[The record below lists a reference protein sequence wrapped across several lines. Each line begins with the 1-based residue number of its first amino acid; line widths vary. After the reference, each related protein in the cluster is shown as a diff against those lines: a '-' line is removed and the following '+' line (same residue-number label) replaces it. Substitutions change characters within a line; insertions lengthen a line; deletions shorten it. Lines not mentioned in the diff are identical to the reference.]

1 VPKRYNKEME
11 RRSFLKVVSAGITLA
26 ACGCA
31 NHWPRLLSRTVNSE
45 NPDPPREVSDFAEV
59 NANRTN
65 NTAPV
70 ADTHSHSKV
79 TNFDQDFPDDI
90 FCEKHRLEMIQAL
103 LQKFRAV
110 QRRVGD
116 GNFNL
121 LGMDEFFG
129 QAALTSRGPL
139 SREEKMLLEELFFYD
154 AKKYGFYGEKNFHR
168 FTDSIRKEDVRKIAG
183 TGHFLRKGD
192 SEETYAR
199 LRRDVGDSII
209 LTSGVRSLAKQFH
222 LFLEK
227 TAVSNGNLS
236 KASRSLAPPGYSFHG
251 HQDFDVGKVGYGLSN
266 FTDDFARTEEY
277 KRLEALGY
285 VEIRYTAANDLGV
298 RFEPWHIKV

>member
-1 VPKRYNKEME
+1 ME

-31 NHWPRLLSRTVNSE
+31 NHWPHLFSRATNE
-45 NPDPPREVSDFAEV
+45 QPDAPKEVSDYAEV
-59 NANRTN
+59 GSGPAPAPKSAANHT
-65 NTAPV
+65 
-70 ADTHSHSKV
+70 HSKV
-79 TNFDQDFPDDI
+79 TNFDLDFPEDI
-90 FCEKHRLEMIQAL
+90 FCEKHRLEIL
-103 LQKFRAV
+103 HGLIQKFRAV

-121 LGMDEFFG
+121 LGMDEFFY
-129 QAALTSRGPL
+129 QAQLTAQGAVSPQ
-139 SREEKMLLEELFFYD
+139 EKAWLEELFFFD
-154 AKKYGFYGEKNFHR
+154 AKKYGFYGDKNFMK
-168 FTDSIRKEDVRKIAG
+168 FSNSIRRDDVRKIAG
-183 TGHFLRKGD
+183 TGHFLRRGK
-192 SEETYAR
+192 SEETYLS

-227 TAVSNGNLS
+227 TALSNGNLS

-251 HQDFDVGKVGYGLSN
+251 HEDFDVGKVGYGLSN

-285 VEIRYTAANDLGV
+285 VEIRYTATNDLGV

>member
-1 VPKRYNKEME
+1 M
-11 RRSFLKVVSAGITLA
+11 VSAGITLA

-31 NHWPRLLSRTVNSE
+31 SHWPHLFSRVAKD
-45 NPDPPREVSDFAEV
+45 DPESSKEVSDYAEV
-59 NANRTN
+59 DAGAVKSPLMVPQNAASHT
-65 NTAPV
+65 
-70 ADTHSHSKV
+70 HSKV
-79 TNFDQDFPDDI
+79 LNFDQDFPDDI
-90 FCEKHRLEMIQAL
+90 FCEQHRMEMIQAL
-103 LQKFRAV
+103 LQKVRAV

-121 LGMDEFFG
+121 LGMDELFS
-129 QAALTSRGPL
+129 QSQLTGRGAIT
-139 SREEKMLLEELFFYD
+139 REEKALFEELFFFD
-154 AKKYGFYGEKNFHR
+154 AKKYGFYGDKNFHN

-183 TGHFLRKGD
+183 TGHFLRKGK
-192 SEETYAR
+192 SEETYLR

-251 HQDFDVGKVGYGLSN
+251 HEDFDVGKVGYGLSN

-277 KRLEALGY
+277 RRLEALGY
-285 VEIRYTAANDLGV
+285 VEIRYTATNDLGV

>member
-1 VPKRYNKEME
+1 ME

-31 NHWPRLLSRTVNSE
+31 SHWPQIFSRVAKEAPENSG
-45 NPDPPREVSDFAEV
+45 EVSDYAEV
-59 NANRTN
+59 DAGAARSPILSPP
-65 NTAPV
+65 TAAPH
-70 ADTHSHSKV
+70 THSKV
-79 TNFDQDFPDDI
+79 ANFDQDFPDDI
-90 FCEKHRLEMIQAL
+90 FCEKHRLEMVHAL

-121 LGMDEFFG
+121 LGMDDFFN
-129 QAALTSRGPL
+129 QAELTSRGPL
-139 SREEKMLLEELFFYD
+139 TREEKAFLEELFFFD
-154 AKKYGFYGEKNFHR
+154 AKKYGFYGDKNFHR

-183 TGHFLRKGD
+183 TGHFLRRGK

-227 TAVSNGNLS
+227 TAVSSGNLS

-251 HQDFDVGKVGYGLSN
+251 HGDFDVGKVGYGLSN

-285 VEIRYTAANDLGV
+285 VEIRYTAMNDLGV